1 MVSPRGI
8 AQRYADQVKLR
19 LIGRRYLTEEQERAL
34 YLEALDMGLSFEE
47 AREVLVMTAAQNG
60 AARET
65 TLDHDIE
72 TTIAAVA
79 GDRGWISRT
88 AFDRAAGLYQQRSGG
103 AVGAGEAKGRVK
115 AIMLRQ
121 GWTIRGATIFG
132 TPHWFRIITAADV
145 TSAASR

>member
-8 AQRYADQVKLR
+8 AQRYADQVRLR
-19 LIGRRYLTEEQERAL
+19 LIGRRYLTEPQEREL

-47 AREVLVMTAAQNG
+47 AREVLVVTVAKSG

-72 TTIAAVA
+72 TTIAAIA
-79 GDRGWISRT
+79 GDRGWLSRT
-88 AFDRAAGLYQQRSGG
+88 AFDRAARLYQERSGG
-103 AVGAGEAKGRVK
+103 AVGAAEAKSRVK
-115 AIMLRQ
+115 AIMLRR
-121 GWTIRGATIFG
+121 GWTIRGAAIFG
-132 TPHWFRIITAADV
+132 TPHWFRIITATDV